1 MNYARSFAFMAAVI
15 LSVPALCFATQLGAF
30 DVKVLTSLTETYDD
44 NVAYTSTN
52 EKDDFITRAKIGLS
66 ALYESKT
73 ESLELRGNIAHNKYA
88 DYSNYDNTSEDL
100 TINAKKEFSAYER
113 AILTDTFTHAEEPSS
128 FEDEFGRTS
137 GRYSYNRNRFNI
149 AYSKDLSKEFT
160 ITGRYLN
167 DFDTYSRSDLSDS
180 VQHRIGFEGDY
191 TVSSY
196 TTLLAM
202 YDFYYRDFDPGTS
215 ATING
220 LTAGAR
226 QFFTEHTYADA
237 SFGYDFIN
245 SFNNKDY
252 IKPRVSLRL
261 TDDFDPAT
269 RASVS
274 FDKRSYTNASTQ
286 DLFNYWQT
294 SLSFSRRLFDRLG
307 FNASGFYGK
316 GRYMVYNIKDTLKGV
331 SAGFAY
337 DISHNVTG
345 TLNYSYS
352 KTTSNDPGREYE
364 KNTVSAGITA
374 VF

>member
-1 MNYARSFAFMAAVI
+1 M
-15 LSVPALCFATQLGAF
+15 
-30 DVKVLTSLTETYDD
+30 
-44 NVAYTSTN
+44 
-52 EKDDFITRAKIGLS
+52 
-66 ALYESKT
+66 
-73 ESLELRGNIAHNKYA
+73 
-88 DYSNYDNTSEDL
+88 
-100 TINAKKEFSAYER
+100 
-113 AILTDTFTHAEEPSS
+113 
-128 FEDEFGRTS
+128 
-137 GRYSYNRNRFNI
+137 
-149 AYSKDLSKEFT
+149 
-160 ITGRYLN
+160 
-167 DFDTYSRSDLSDS
+167 
-180 VQHRIGFEGDY
+180 QHRIGFEGDY
-191 TVSSY
+191 TVSSH

-294 SLSFSRRLFDRLG
+294 ALSFSRRLFDRLG